1 MNNKL
6 QEIANAINMQSI
18 NSNSSYTATIREDGG
33 TLLIENINSPEAII
47 VIVITGNQILS
58 ITPLF
63 LISSVIPERV
73 AELNKVLLT
82 ISLPLSL
89 SSLGIQDDRYI
100 LFGSMAI
107 NTTIENLVHE
117 IEVQAA
123 NYDDVMDSLDEFII
137 DN

>member
-1 MNNKL
+1 MNDKL

-18 NSNSSYTATIREDGG
+18 NSSSSYTATIREDGG
-33 TLLIENINSPEAII
+33 TLLIKDINSPEAII

-63 LISSVIPERV
+63 SISSVIPERV

-123 NYDDVMDSLDEFII
+123 NYDDVMDSVDEFII